1 MQRFILVLGAAVGV
15 AIVFGSFAYFEYQIS
30 FCATDEELV
39 SCVREWVNPI
49 AAIFT
54 FVAVWYAAR
63 QVIEARRQSSAAVRD
78 SLLHLRSDLESEVA
92 KVLRLRKKIEDLVPL
107 PKAPPEQ
114 FAWDNPTLLEPEI
127 VERLAINRALSVSV
141 RADVDDLVRNANVS
155 DELQHILYRIADN
168 FFDVFELFPG
178 CVFCHGKDQDFDLW
192 ISEAGSSDGKPV
204 EIFEIDIESGK
215 ISFILDGDPDSW
227 VLTQN
232 AFFSFWSEIDSYWNG
247 VLKEKWIV
255 SQCLGQ
261 IDLELTKSVR
271 EATERRMFVAEK
283 NRGRSLR
290 MPGSSGL

>member
-15 AIVFGSFAYFEYQIS
+15 AIFFGSFAYFEYQIS

-78 SLLHLRSDLESEVA
+78 SLLHLRSDLEAEFA
-92 KVLRLRKKIEDLVPL
+92 KVFRLRKKIEDLVPL
-107 PKAPPEQ
+107 PKASAEQ
-114 FAWDNPTLLEPEI
+114 FAWDSPALLEPDI
-127 VERLAINRALSVSV
+127 IERLAINRALLVSV
-141 RADVDDLVRNANVS
+141 RSDVDDLVRNANVS
-155 DELQHILYRIADN
+155 DELQFILYRMTDE

-178 CVFCHGKDQDFDLW
+178 WVFFHERDQDYDLW
-192 ISEAGSSDGKPV
+192 VAGADKGDGKSL
-204 EIFEIDIESGK
+204 EIFEIEVEAGK
-215 ISFILDGDPDSW
+215 ISFIVDSDPDSW
-227 VLTQN
+227 IIVQN
-232 AFFSFWSEIDSYWNG
+232 SFFAFWNAIDSYWNG

-271 EATERRMFVAEK
+271 EATERRILMAEK